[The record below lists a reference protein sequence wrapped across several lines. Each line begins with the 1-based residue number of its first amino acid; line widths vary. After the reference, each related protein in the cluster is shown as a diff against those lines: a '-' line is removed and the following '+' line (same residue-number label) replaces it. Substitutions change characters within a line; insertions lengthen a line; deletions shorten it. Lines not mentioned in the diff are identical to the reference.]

1 MLIDRYKVEET
12 VGRGGA
18 SVVYRAQ
25 DMLLHRTVALKVL
38 DSLPEEQE
46 REWVKVLRE
55 ARLASRLNHPHV
67 CTVYDAGED
76 GGRHY
81 IAMEYVEGLP
91 LCDSVPKGGLD
102 NATFMRYGVQL
113 AGALA
118 HAHENGVLH
127 GDIKSANVLITSQG
141 EVKLADFG
149 LGRRFRRE
157 EMDNTLSSS
166 QVLLEAGPVG
176 GSPGYMAPEVVRGEP
191 NSVKSDVWSLGA
203 VLYEMATGSLPPCG
217 KGAPA
222 VDTAESA
229 AGSGPSPK
237 GVPADVA
244 RVIERCL
251 EQDPGSRY
259 DSAFDVAYDLET
271 ASKYPMGEVP
281 RQRRIWVRRILIPAA
296 AGVAVLSALLLT
308 VPPSRR
314 MILHYAAAL
323 TAHPA
328 LLQPA
333 RALNPETKVWLNKKS
348 HIYHC
353 PGSAWYGKTL
363 DGQYLR
369 QDQALEKDYR
379 PAFGQ
384 PCK

>member
-1 MLIDRYKVEET
+1 
-12 VGRGGA
+12 
-18 SVVYRAQ
+18 
-25 DMLLHRTVALKVL
+25 MLLHRTVALKVL

-102 NATFMRYGVQL
+102 NATFLRYGVQL

-217 KGAPA
+217 KGTPA

-229 AGSGPSPK
+229 AGSGPAAK

-271 ASKYPMGEVP
+271 ASKYPVVP
-281 RQRRIWVRRILIPAA
+281 QQRRIGVRRILIPAA

-328 LLQPA
+328 LLQSA
-333 RALNPETKVWLNKKS
+333 RAPNPETKVWLNKKS

-369 QDQALEKDYR
+369 QDRALEKDYR

>member
-1 MLIDRYKVEET
+1 
-12 VGRGGA
+12 
-18 SVVYRAQ
+18 
-25 DMLLHRTVALKVL
+25 MLLHRTVALKVL

-81 IAMEYVEGLP
+81 IAMEYVEGLR

-127 GDIKSANVLITSQG
+127 GDVKSANVLITSQG

-157 EMDNTLSSS
+157 GMDNSFSSS

-176 GSPGYMAPEVVRGEP
+176 GSPGYIAPEVLRGEP

-203 VLYEMATGSLPPCG
+203 VLCEMATGRLPSCG
-217 KGAPA
+217 EGTPA
-222 VDTAESA
+222 GNTAESA
-229 AGSGPSPK
+229 AGPGLSVK

-244 RVIERCL
+244 RVIQRCL
-251 EQDPGSRY
+251 EEDPGSRY
-259 DSAFDVAYDLET
+259 DSAYDVAYDLET
-271 ASKYPMGEVP
+271 ASKYPPGEVT
-281 RQRRIWVRRILIPAA
+281 QKRRVRVRRILIPAA
-296 AGVAVLSALLLT
+296 AGVAVLLALLLT
-308 VPPSRR
+308 VPPTRR
-314 MILHYAAAL
+314 FILHYAAAP

-333 RALNPETKVWLNKKS
+333 RAPNPETKVWLNNKS
-348 HIYHC
+348 GIYHC
-353 PGSAWYGKTL
+353 PGSVRYGKTL
-363 DGQYLR
+363 DGQYMR
-369 QDQALEKDYR
+369 QDEALEKGGR

-384 PCK
+384 PCR